1 MFRRIFVAALGAGAG
16 VGLLLAALQQLT
28 LVPLILKAEN
38 YEHAAPAPKAAAL
51 PAGIDAL
58 ALAVTATTLIA
69 PAHAHDSHPS
79 APVAASGSASRA
91 ALTVA
96 ATTLVSIG
104 FAFMLVGAFAVSG
117 RAVVAREGL
126 LWGIAGF
133 AAFALAPAFGLA
145 PTLPGSA
152 EADLLERQVWWIG
165 AVAATAGG
173 IALAAFGRWIWA
185 VPVGLAVIAAPQ
197 VIGAP
202 QAEGAGAIPPELAAS
217 FAARSLV
224 IAAVFWV
231 LLGWAAGAL
240 YARLGRTE
248 PA

>member
-16 VGLLLAALQQLT
+16 IGLLLAALQQLT

-38 YEHAAPAPKAAAL
+38 YEHVDPVRKTAAL
-51 PAGIDAL
+51 PAAIAL
-58 ALAVTATTLIA
+58 SEALSALIA
-69 PAHAHDSHPS
+69 PAHAHESHPQTTEAATAS
-79 APVAASGSASRA
+79 AARV
-91 ALTVA
+91 ALTVV

-104 FAFMLVGAFAVSG
+104 FAFLLVGAFAVSG
-117 RAVVAREGL
+117 RAVDAREGL

-133 AAFALAPAFGLA
+133 AVFALAPAFGLA

-152 EADLLERQVWWIG
+152 EADLIERQVWWIG
-165 AVAATAGG
+165 TAAATSGG

-185 VPVGLAVIAAPQ
+185 IPVGLALIVAPHL
-197 VIGAP
+197 IGAP
-202 QAEGAGAIPPELAAS
+202 QAEGVGTLPPELAAS
-217 FAARSLV
+217 FAARSLA

-240 YARLGRTE
+240 YARLGRT
-248 PA
+248 AAA

>member
-16 VGLLLAALQQLT
+16 IGLLLAALQQLA
-28 LVPLILKAEN
+28 LVPLILKAET
-38 YEHAAPAPKAAAL
+38 YEHVEPNKQTAAL
-51 PAGIDAL
+51 PAAL
-58 ALAVTATTLIA
+58 ALSEALSALIA
-69 PAHAHDSHPS
+69 PAHAHESHPKT
-79 APVAASGSASRA
+79 AETATASASRA

-104 FAFMLVGAFAVSG
+104 FAFLLVGAFAVSG
-117 RAVVAREGL
+117 RPVDAREGL
-126 LWGIAGF
+126 LWGSAGF
-133 AAFALAPAFGLA
+133 AAFSLAPAFGLA

-152 EADLLERQVWWIG
+152 EADLIERQVWWIG
-165 AVAATAGG
+165 TAAATAGG
-173 IALAAFGRWIWA
+173 IALAVFGRWIWA
-185 VPVGLAVIAAPQ
+185 IPVGLALIVAPQ

-202 QAEGAGAIPPELAAS
+202 QAEGAGALPPELAAS